1 MAGLP
6 PQPVWAWACLMGRS
20 TGGVQ
25 EVHAQ
30 VIVIV
35 FFEVHWPTHVELV
48 QLVFFLAVEQPKNQ
62 KSASFRCQ

>member
-1 MAGLP
+1 
-6 PQPVWAWACLMGRS
+6 VWAWACLMGRS

-35 FFEVHWPTHVELV
+35 FFEVHWPTRVELV
-48 QLVFFLAVEQPKNQ
+48 QLVFFF
-62 KSASFRCQ
+62 SC